1 VDYINHLDAMN
12 PNINSSVLASWAT
25 MSQTRIDKETLI
37 EQLQTTLDIEQ
48 LLTIYLSN
56 IQYHFQITNVELDS
70 YHGKFVA
77 GQAEHGKHVLT
88 LPIRIN
94 DRLMARLTYFS
105 NKAISDVFM
114 SSLTGYQ
121 KKLIYPLR
129 NALAFWQLQHMA
141 MRDPLTGIGNRNLFD
156 DAYNRQILNAERYN
170 ESFVLMLLDLDNFK
184 QVNDRFGHLSGDDV
198 LTAFVALVQNCL
210 RGSDQLFRF
219 GGDEFAI
226 LLEKETIATADMVA
240 NRISQAINQHPLFL
254 RYNVSTSIGC
264 AAYQNG
270 DTTTSLFARA
280 DKALYAAK
288 DAGKNCMKI
297 A

>member
-1 VDYINHLDAMN
+1 MDYINHLDAMN

-25 MSQTRIDKETLI
+25 MSQTRIDKENLV

-48 LLTIYLSN
+48 LLAIYLSN
-56 IQYHFQITNVELDS
+56 IQHHFQITTVELDS
-70 YHGKFVA
+70 YHGKFGA
-77 GQAEHGKHVLT
+77 GSSEHGSHVLT

-94 DRLMARLTYFS
+94 DRLMARVTYYS

-156 DAYNRQILNAERYN
+156 DAINRQLLNSERYQ
-170 ESFVLMLLDLDNFK
+170 EPFVLMLLDLDNFK
-184 QVNDRFGHLSGDDV
+184 QVNDRYGHLSGDDV
-198 LTAFVALVQNCL
+198 LISFVDLVQNCL

-226 LLEKETIATADMVA
+226 LLEKEAIATADMVA

-264 AAYQNG
+264 AAFEVG
-270 DTTTSLFARA
+270 DTATSLFARA